1 MADASPP
8 TVHNFGAGPSVL
20 PRSVLKTAQAEF
32 LNFADSGMSVLE
44 LSHRSEAFDRV
55 MRDTERSARQL
66 LAIPDDYSVLF
77 VQGGA
82 STQFAAVWYNLMAS
96 KVVRDKRGTDQAL
109 PPVDYL
115 ITGTWSKKAAQE
127 ATRLGAP
134 VNVVFDASQ
143 DKTTGQAFTGIPARD
158 RWQFSGPNGR
168 DAAYV
173 YYCDNETVHGVEW
186 DHVPQVHPDTVL
198 VCDMSSNIMSR
209 PVNVRQFGVILAG
222 AQKNMGPAGV
232 TMVIVRN
239 NLLIRTTTASYP
251 AFPTMLDY
259 QVAHTNRSLYNTPP
273 TFTIYLCGLVY
284 QWIQD
289 QGGVAGM
296 AQQNETKLA
305 LLRQALAHS
314 RLYRSPIDPRYQS
327 RMNVVINL
335 TKPELEA
342 PFLQQAQARHMVQLK
357 GHRSIGGIRVSLYN
371 ALPLASVQAL
381 VQFMAEFEHQAATQG
396 QL

>member
-1 MADASPP
+1 MPNSPP

-20 PRSVLKTAQAEF
+20 PRSVLQTAQAEF

-77 VQGGA
+77 LQGGA

-96 KVVRDKRGTDQAL
+96 KVVRDRSGTGQTL

-115 ITGTWSKKAAQE
+115 ITGTWSKRAAQE
-127 ATRLGAP
+127 ASRLGAP
-134 VNVVFDASQ
+134 VNVVFDAST
-143 DKTTGQAFTGIPARD
+143 DETTGQAFTGIPARN
-158 RWQFSGPNGR
+158 RWQFSGPSGR

-186 DHVPQVHPDTVL
+186 DHVPEVHPDTVL

-209 PVNVRQFGVILAG
+209 PVDVRRFGVILAG

-239 NLLIRTTTASYP
+239 DLLTRTEPASYP

-259 QVAHTNRSLYNTPP
+259 LVAQANRSLYNTPP

-284 QWIQD
+284 QWIKD
-289 QGGVAGM
+289 QGGVVAM
-296 AQQNETKLA
+296 AQQNEAKLA
-305 LLRQALAHS
+305 LLRQVLAHS
-314 RLYRSPIDPRYQS
+314 SLYRSPIDPRYQS

-335 TKPELEA
+335 TKPELEG

-371 ALPLASVQAL
+371 ALPLTSVQAL
-381 VQFMAEFEHQAATQG
+381 VRFMTDFEHQVANQG